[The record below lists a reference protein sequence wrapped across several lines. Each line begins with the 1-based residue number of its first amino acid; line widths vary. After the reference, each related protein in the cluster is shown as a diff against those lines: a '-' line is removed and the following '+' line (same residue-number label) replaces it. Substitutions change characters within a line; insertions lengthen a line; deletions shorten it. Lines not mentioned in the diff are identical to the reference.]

1 MNIKLDEKIAIGY
14 TCCGES
20 YRKSLK
26 DKLENVYFDNDN
38 IFYCVI
44 TDDKEYFDS
53 VKRKN
58 LIVNELKDFYH
69 EYPLLEKNEAFL
81 ESISEKDYAKKFL
94 ENDYRFPF
102 STFRFNLLQ
111 AWKLGIQNVSMIC
124 TDTYFNF
131 DVFNNNFFKEK
142 GRFWNAI
149 SEWDEHID
157 NWNMR
162 LVKNIIEQE
171 LHFKVDDTVRILDAA
186 GRLYIADELSSVKKL
201 FDTMNFVVEKLY
213 ECNQMKFFYGAYVR
227 NDEYIMAPIYN
238 SLGITQN
245 KFHHY
250 RCDILCKGL
259 FTVRHSQLTERY
271 FKSSGLTDHI
281 DYNEFLKINNLKDN

>member
-1 MNIKLDEKIAIGY
+1 MNLDLKEKLVIAY

-26 DKLENVYFDNDN
+26 HKLKTIYFDNDN
-38 IFYCVI
+38 IFYCIV
-44 TDDKEYFDS
+44 TDDKEYFSD
-53 VKRKN
+53 VKLKN
-58 LIVNELKDFYH
+58 LVINELKDFYK

-81 ESISEKDYAKKFL
+81 ESTSEKDYAKKFN
-94 ENDYRFPF
+94 ETEYRFPF

-111 AWKLGIQNVSMIC
+111 AWKLGIQNVCMMC

-131 DVFNNNFFKEK
+131 DTFNNKFFNEK

-149 SEWDEHID
+149 SEWDEDIEK
-157 NWNMR
+157 WNMK
-162 LVKNIIEQE
+162 LVVNILENDLGLQ
-171 LHFKVDDTVRILDAA
+171 VDPIVRILDAA
-186 GRLYIADELSSVKKL
+186 GRLYIANDLESLKKL

-213 ECNQMKFFYGAYVR
+213 ENGHMKLFYGQYAR
-227 NDEYIMAPIYN
+227 NDEYIMGPVYN
-238 SLGITQN
+238 ALGITQN

-259 FTVRHSQLTERY
+259 FTVKHGQLTERY
-271 FKSSGLTDHI
+271 FKSSGLVDHI
-281 DYNEFLKINNLKDN
+281 DYDEFLRINSL